1 MTERDQLA
9 VTSRVFLILGVAIGV
24 LATVYWFISYEHAG
38 TTMLALA
45 GCLALFVGV
54 WLAIQDRDARRSRA
68 AASAAAAAP
77 SAPVSRPVTHA
88 TTKPYLPIASLWP
101 LAIGLGVALS
111 LNGLILGWA
120 YATPGVALLGLSVI
134 GFVAQ
139 GRRRD

>member
-1 MTERDQLA
+1 MSERNQLA

-24 LATVYWFISYEHAG
+24 LATIYWFVSYENAG

-54 WLAIQDRDARRSRA
+54 WLALQDRSSRRTHDRREPA
-68 AASAAAAAP
+68 G
-77 SAPVSRPVTHA
+77 PVTA
-88 TTKPYLPIASLWP
+88 TTTATYLPVASLWP
-101 LAIGLGVALS
+101 LAIGVGVALA

-120 YATPGVALLGLSVI
+120 YATPGVALLVLAVI